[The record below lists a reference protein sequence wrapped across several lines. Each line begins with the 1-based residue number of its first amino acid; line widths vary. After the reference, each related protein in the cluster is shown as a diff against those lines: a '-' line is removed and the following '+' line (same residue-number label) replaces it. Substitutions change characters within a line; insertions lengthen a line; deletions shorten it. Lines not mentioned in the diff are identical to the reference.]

1 MQRRRRAPPG
11 SATGERHR
19 ERHHRPHSYAF
30 RLVDLASLNG
40 PQRDGVTHPGG
51 PLLLL
56 AGAGSGKTRVLTMR
70 IARLILEDGVPPDGI
85 LALTF
90 TNKAAREMRGRIRE
104 LLGTNPRGLWVGTF
118 HAIATRILRA
128 EPEATERLLGI
139 RPGFV
144 IFDEADARALLK
156 RTMADLELDPKE
168 QQPAAL
174 AAAIS
179 LAQADARAPERGLGL
194 VHERYQTLARESNGI
209 DFDGL
214 LSGLARLLTDDP
226 EVGERWAERFTH
238 VLVDEYQD
246 TNRAQYRLL
255 RLLTRRHGNLTVVG
269 DDDQSIY
276 GFRGADVRNL
286 IDFRRDHPE
295 ARIVK
300 LEQNYRSTQAILDIA
315 HGVISRNP
323 ERMAKR
329 LWSDRGDGYLPRL
342 LLSPDDQTEAAFV
355 ATEILHLR
363 DDAGW
368 SLSDQAILFRTNAQS
383 RPYERALVERRIPYH
398 LVGGLRFW
406 DRREIKDAVAYL
418 RFASNPR
425 DAVAFD
431 RIANVP
437 RRRISD
443 RTAQAAIQAASDR
456 GESILDVCLRAD
468 QVAARADARQA
479 LAGFGAAVA
488 PIVREAGTRRPSEL
502 VQLVIRY
509 ANLADHY
516 DDGSPGAAARLDN
529 LAELRALASDYDR
542 LPAPQGLERMLTD
555 IALISDAD
563 EGGGT
568 RDEVTLITLHM
579 AKGLEYPVVFLT
591 GLEDKVLPHERAFEE
606 AGGLE
611 EERRLC
617 YVGMTRARRRLY
629 LTSTAERTIFNKTLH
644 LSPSQFLYDVP
655 ADRLE
660 LVALKGHRA
669 QALAARVRAASAQAG

>member
-1 MQRRRRAPPG
+1 M
-11 SATGERHR
+11 
-19 ERHHRPHSYAF
+19 
-30 RLVDLASLNG
+30 DLASLNG
-40 PQRDGVTHPGG
+40 PQRDGVTHPDG

-70 IARLILEDGVPPDGI
+70 IARLILQDGVPPDNI

-128 EPEATERLLGI
+128 EPEATARLLGI

-156 RTMADLELDPKE
+156 RTVADLELDPKE
-168 QQPAAL
+168 HQPAAL

-179 LAQADARAPERGLGL
+179 LAQADARAPEGGLGL
-194 VHERYQTLARESNGI
+194 VHERYQALARESNGI

-214 LSGLARLLTDDP
+214 LSGLGRLLADDP

-255 RLLTRRHGNLTVVG
+255 RLLTQRHGNLTVVG

-286 IDFRRDHPE
+286 LDFRRDHPQ

-342 LLSPDDQTEAAFV
+342 LLSPDDQTEAAYV

-363 DDAGW
+363 DEAGW

-443 RTAQAAIQAASDR
+443 RTAQAAIQAASDG

-468 QVAARADARQA
+468 QVQARPDARQA
-479 LAGFGAAVA
+479 LAAFGAAVA
-488 PIVREAGTRRPSEL
+488 PIVRETGTRRPSEL

-509 ANLADHY
+509 ADLADHY
-516 DDGSPGAAARLDN
+516 DDGSPGSAARLDN
-529 LAELRALASDYDR
+529 LAELRALAGDYDR
-542 LPAPQGLERMLTD
+542 LPPPAGLERMLTD

-563 EGGGT
+563 EAGGT

-591 GLEDKVLPHERAFEE
+591 GLEDKVLPHERAFAE